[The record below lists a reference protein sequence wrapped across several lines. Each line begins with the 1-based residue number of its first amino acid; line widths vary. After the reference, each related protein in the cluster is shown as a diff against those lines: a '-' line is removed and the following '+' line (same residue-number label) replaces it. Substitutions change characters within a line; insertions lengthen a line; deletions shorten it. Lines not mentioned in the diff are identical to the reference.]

1 MYICLFFAALLDLE
15 KKKKMKEIIV
25 IGEQRSL
32 EEQAQLLRVFRLL
45 AVDLP
50 LKRMERKIKVSFF
63 LFVVLYVL
71 FFKLFVLHRNF
82 MIVSKIGIIIINIQI
97 HFL

>member
-1 MYICLFFAALLDLE
+1 VYICLFFAALLDLE